1 MRFPEWVDACTDD
14 TERARNRLQYIV
26 ARAAIEVTGKNS
38 VRALAR
44 KAGIDHSV
52 ISYSIRRGQFSAEA
66 AVKLED
72 FAGRNLLPHEWLRN
86 PLQIRVREVA

>member
-1 MRFPEWVDACTDD
+1 MRFPRWVDSCSDD
-14 TERARNRLQYIV
+14 TQRARNRLQYII

-44 KAGIDHSV
+44 HAGIDHSV
-52 ISYSIRRGQFSAEA
+52 ISYSVRRGQFSAEA

-72 FAGRNLLPHEWLRN
+72 FAGRNLLPNEWLRN
-86 PLQIRVREVA
+86 PLSITVSEVV

>member
-1 MRFPEWVDACTDD
+1 MRFPYWVDACADD
-14 TERARNRLQYIV
+14 AQRARNRLQYII

-44 KAGIDHSV
+44 NAGIDHSV
-52 ISYSIRRGQFSAEA
+52 ISYSIRRGLFSAEA

-72 FAGRNLLPHEWLRN
+72 FAGRQILPNEWLRN
-86 PLQIRVREVA
+86 PLSISGDAV